1 MAFRIRQIDVTATGR
16 EIVRERLVEQPRLTI
31 GRAAENDLHLPDL
44 ALDPVHAELL
54 DAGAGQIEVK
64 ALGPLPFTL
73 DGASTRATT
82 LSARDGGELV
92 FGGTRITLSEEDGV
106 PVLTLRAVVGLEHTD
121 QAAGFSVASL
131 LPGRRRMGWIAALLI
146 LGFLLALPI
155 ASHMLRGPSPSGNV
169 IGDGTWSPGK
179 LSLGHHKLEGQCE
192 TCHIKGFVAVRDETC
207 RFCHK
212 DTHDH
217 AAPNKLATAR
227 GSVPLGRS
235 MLNQVSALFNRPGPG
250 ACSDCHVEHEG
261 AGKMPSAKQVFC
273 ADCHAGLKET
283 LGATTLGNAG
293 DFGTLHPEFKVSF
306 VSNADVR
313 SRSRL
318 SLAMHPREDNG
329 LTFPHRLHL
338 DAMGGA
344 ARMAFSL
351 GGGSGYGKALTCA
364 NCHHASDDGVRFK
377 PIEMERDCGAC
388 HSLAYDKIGG
398 TVRTLHHGDVAQ
410 ALADLSTYRGAV
422 PLTRRQRPGA
432 FADGGI
438 YHAQFSAPPVPM
450 TAFAKNGVCGTCHT
464 AEMRGG
470 RLAVRRV
477 TLPTR
482 FMDHGWFDHRAH
494 RQSKCSDCH
503 AASGSSSASDL
514 LLPGIKTCRTCHAG
528 EDSGA
533 GSGGGKKFA
542 SGCAMCHSYHPI
554 DAIPRPRYMA
564 FDERKG
570 G

>member
-1 MAFRIRQIDVTATGR
+1 MFRIRQIDVTATGR

-44 ALDPVHAELL
+44 ALDPIHAEVV
-54 DAGAGQIEVK
+54 DAGAGRIAIK
-64 ALGPLPFTL
+64 ALSPLAFTL
-73 DGASTRATT
+73 DGEGTRAAS
-82 LSARDGGELV
+82 LSARDGGELG

-155 ASHMLRGPSPSGNV
+155 ATHMLRGPPPGASV
-169 IGDGTWSPGK
+169 IGDDLWSPGK
-179 LSLGHHKLEGQCE
+179 LSLGHHKLEGKCE
-192 TCHIKGFVAVRDETC
+192 TCHVKGFVAVRGETC
-207 RFCHK
+207 RSCHK
-212 DTHDH
+212 ETHDH
-217 AAPNKLATAR
+217 AAPNLLADAR
-227 GSVPLGRS
+227 GQVPLGRA
-235 MLNQVSALFNRPGPG
+235 MLNRVSAAFNRPGPG
-250 ACSDCHVEHEG
+250 ACSDCHVQHEG
-261 AGKMPSAKQVFC
+261 PDKTPPVRQAFC
-273 ADCHAGLKET
+273 ADCHKGLT
-283 LGATTLGNAG
+283 DNLPATTLGNAG
-293 DFGTLHPEFKVSF
+293 DFGTLHPQFKASV
-306 VSNADVR
+306 VTNADAR
-313 SRSRL
+313 SRNRL
-318 SLAMHPREDNG
+318 SLDAHPREDNG

-338 DAMGGA
+338 SPLGGA
-344 ARMAFSL
+344 ARMAVSL

-364 NCHHASDDGVRFK
+364 NCHRASDDGVRFK

-388 HSLAYDKIGG
+388 HSLAYDKIGS

-410 ALADLSTYRGAV
+410 ALADLSTYRGAM

-432 FADGGI
+432 FSDGGI
-438 YHAQFSAPPVPM
+438 YHASFSAPPVPM

-477 TLPTR
+477 TLPGR
-482 FMDHGWFDHRAH
+482 FMGHGWFDHRAH

-503 AASGSSSASDL
+503 AASGSSVSSDL

-528 EDSGA
+528 EDVSDR
-533 GSGGGKKFA
+533 KMVP
-542 SGCAMCHSYHPI
+542 SGCALCHSYHPA
-554 DAIPRPRYMA
+554 DAPLQRNAKTRIVR
-564 FDERKG
+564 EG